1 MREQYTSVAYQSIH
15 IFVFVCLF
23 VCLLTPARAAAA
35 ERRRG
40 FRLVDPEK
48 DRHDVKDNCA
58 DVSRRTDMQAG
69 RRLGERRHL
78 LI

>member
-1 MREQYTSVAYQSIH
+1 MTSSRRRRQTPRMREQYTSVAYQSIH
-15 IFVFVCLF
+15 IFVF

-58 DVSRRTDMQAG
+58 DVSRRTHRQAA
-69 RRLGERRHL
+69 R
-78 LI
+78 